1 MPCDDDDDDDDD
13 DWPALG
19 GSATKKIIE
28 FINYLTLILR
38 VSVDSL

>member
-19 GSATKKIIE
+19 RSASKKIVE
-28 FINYLTLILR
+28 FVNYLTLLSR
-38 VSVDSL
+38 VSVGAV